1 MPVTND
7 TSTDALV
14 IVPAQ
19 AAPADGAQPQAGFLQ
34 TMPMLIA
41 IFAIFYFFLIRPQ
54 NKARE
59 AHTKLIGGLKKGDE
73 VVTDGGIFGIIHEV
87 HDDRVVLE
95 LATNVRV
102 AFAKA
107 SVASTASAVDDDD
120 KKEG

>member
-59 AHTKLIGGLKKGDE
+59 AHAKLIGGLKKGDE
-73 VVTDGGIFGIIHEV
+73 VITDGGIYGIIHEV

-95 LATNVRV
+95 LSTNVRV

-107 SVASTASAVDDDD
+107 SVASTASAASADD